1 MKFVGEYY
9 NGERN
14 GKGKK
19 YDYEQEIKFEGE
31 YKKGVK
37 WKGYGKEYYTDQ
49 DNQNDVDP
57 PLFNFDNLFSKPQKK
72 KKPKH
77 FGMLGLMDVFEKKE
91 ESPFMKNIMK
101 DMFRNKNLERITDN
115 TFGLKMER
123 KVLKYEGEYF
133 KGERHGKGKEFNKE
147 GNLIYERK
155 YANGKWDGKGKQYTD
170 EGMFGTGREP
180 NLLYEGEFKNGKWN
194 GKGKKY
200 RIGLVGR
207 SLEHE
212 GNFVDGKFVG

>member
-19 YDYEQEIKFEGE
+19 YDYDQEIKFEGE

-147 GNLIYERK
+147 GKLIYERK
-155 YANGKWDGKGKQYTD
+155 YADGKWDGKGKQYAD

-180 NLLYEGEFKNGKWN
+180 NLLYEGELKMANGMEKEKNIESVW
-194 GKGKKY
+194 
-200 RIGLVGR
+200 
-207 SLEHE
+207 
-212 GNFVDGKFVG
+212 